1 MDEEDVNQCQWK
13 MSHCLGSAWCPCC
26 FWASAGFVAAG
37 DDRRDGRECDVQLR
51 AAGVLLFLWFVPLY
65 FPFFFHLF
73 QSSRVC
79 PPTKWGGTRGTVVAR
94 PPLLF
99 VTQSATSSFAPA
111 ARECGLPLLS
121 AAVAA
126 TTTTP
131 RTFVLRHAMH
141 HQRLRT

>member
-1 MDEEDVNQCQWK
+1 VDEEDVNQCQWK

-79 PPTKWGGTRGTVVAR
+79 PPTKWGGTWGTVVAR
-94 PPLLF
+94 PSF
-99 VTQSATSSFAPA
+99 SSLNRQRRRLRPPP
-111 ARECGLPLLS
+111 ESVGCPLLS
-121 AAVAA
+121 AAVAT

-141 HQRLRT
+141 HQPLRT